1 MIHSTKCEVCVYT
14 PGSPGRPHSIG
25 PEVQLAMPTLSP
37 PRTRGP
43 PRSPVH
49 ASLPPSESSWV
60 IITCQC
66 VVITWQTTRA
76 NHRGQEGVGT
86 EIDTLDEVLMKNTK
100 RKYSVF

>member
-49 ASLPPSESSWV
+49 ASLPPSEIMV
-60 IITCQC
+60 IVTCQY
-66 VVITWQTTRA
+66 VVITCQTTRA
-76 NHRGQEGVGT
+76 DHRGQEGVGP
-86 EIDTLDEVLMKNTK
+86 EIDTLDEELMRNTK